1 MLNPHVFRAYDVRG
15 LVGQDINPD
24 VFRQVGRAYATL
36 IRRQGGRRVA
46 VGQDNRV
53 SSSALKAGFVE
64 GVRAAGVD
72 VVDVGV
78 VPTPILYFAAAHWK
92 LDGGANITGSHNPI
106 AYNGVKMVHRGA
118 APLTEEEIQLL
129 RTLAERG
136 DFEQG
141 HGTLDARSPRDDYFA
156 TVGGMIRLGRRLTV
170 VVDAGNGVAG
180 LYAPELLRR
189 IGCGVV
195 ELHCE
200 SDGRFPHHLP
210 DPEDPANVVD
220 LQARVVEVG
229 ADLDDSGLEVHDV
242 RRVLRVGEVMGKA
255 AVRLA
260 VELDDPTP
268 DAAQELR
275 RVEPGDAVA
284 RVDDDRETTPE
295 ADHPADRGEVVVAGA
310 PRVEG
315 PVALLEVAAL
325 GERTEE
331 LDLLLRERR
340 RAPVNHLHAVVRDRV
355 VAPRDVGAAVELPV
369 GGGEVEDR
377 RRHDTDVHHVD
388 AGGADALDEPR
399 LQRLRRRAVV
409 LPDGN
414 PAPGPS
420 PNQRAVR
427 AADLTEHVGV
437 DVPTDDAAHVVGAEH
452 VRVEHC
458 ATLFATLL

>member
-1 MLNPHVFRAYDVRG
+1 MPRLPHHGHATVR
-15 LVGQDINPD
+15 P
-24 VFRQVGRAYATL
+24 
-36 IRRQGGRRVA
+36 
-46 VGQDNRV
+46 
-53 SSSALKAGFVE
+53 
-64 GVRAAGVD
+64 D
-72 VVDVGV
+72 VVDQRLRGLHVEDDLGARV
-78 VPTPILYFAAAHWK
+78 ALQEVAGEQDQDEIGLVTAAA
-92 LDGGANITGSHNPI
+92 L
-106 AYNGVKMVHRGA
+106 VH
-118 APLTEEEIQLL
+118 
-129 RTLAERG
+129 
-136 DFEQG
+136 
-141 HGTLDARSPRDDYFA
+141 DAHA
-156 TVGGMIRLGRRLTV
+156 I
-170 VVDAGNGVAG
+170 GVA
-180 LYAPELLRR
+180 
-189 IGCGVV
+189 VV
-195 ELHCE
+195 GDAEI
-200 SDGRFPHHLP
+200 
-210 DPEDPANVVD
+210 
-220 LQARVVEVG
+220 G
-229 ADLDDSGLEVHDV
+229 ADLDDSGLEVHDI

-284 RVDDDRETTPE
+284 RVDDDRETAPE

-377 RRHDTDVHHVD
+377 RRHDADVHHVD

-409 LPDGN
+409 LPDGD
-414 PAPGPS
+414 PAPGLS